1 MKTLLRLLASVVVCL
16 LLTQGV
22 YAGDSMRGVAV
33 KGTGPEVDLEIEGTY
48 WALIIGI
55 NKYANLPKEHQL
67 AAARP
72 DAEGVAEI
80 LQRKYS
86 FDKERIV
93 TLYDGQASRR
103 EIIKQLRTMAKMLKE
118 NDNLLIYY
126 AGHGQYDKDT
136 QLGGWIPADAEF
148 DDPSSWISNEDVR
161 SYLKAIKARHVF
173 TIADS
178 CFSESLMGKTRSL
191 GPSDHFDIK
200 ELYKERSRWIMTS
213 GGLYPVP
220 DAGKAN
226 HSIFAYHL
234 LKILENNQ
242 QKYLTPDEMIPRLRT
257 LVSNETQQT
266 PKCSPISGIG
276 DEGGQ
281 FVFVLAHAQVPTLA
295 DRANQDSGARLEE
308 ERKRIEQEKATMAEE
323 IKKMKEKALQEV
335 EQELRAKAKQQEQEL
350 QAKTKQ
356 QDQERLA
363 KEKAQ
368 QDRIARDRRRLEQEK
383 RDMEKQRKEDEEGA
397 FVPPTF

>member
-1 MKTLLRLLASVVVCL
+1 MKTLLRLLASVVICL

-33 KGTGPEVDLEIEGTY
+33 KGTEVDLAIEGNY

-72 DAEGVAEI
+72 DAEGVGEI
-80 LQRKYS
+80 LQRKYG
-86 FDKERIV
+86 FEKERIF
-93 TLYDGQASRR
+93 TLYDGQATRK
-103 EIIKQLRTMAKMLKE
+103 EIHKQLRMLAKLLQE

-126 AGHGQYDKDT
+126 AGHGQYDKET

-148 DDPSSWISNEDVR
+148 DDPSSWISNEEVR
-161 SYLKAIKARHVF
+161 AYLKAIKARHVF

-178 CFSESLMGKTRSL
+178 CFSEALMGKTRSL

-200 ELYKERSRWIMTS
+200 ELYKERSRWILTS

-220 DAGKAN
+220 DAGKDN

-234 LKILENNQ
+234 LKMLENNH
-242 QKYLTPDEMIPRLRT
+242 QKYLTPDEMIPKLRT
-257 LVSNETQQT
+257 LVSNETQQA

-281 FVFVLAHAQVPTLA
+281 FVFVLAHAQVPSLA
-295 DRANQDSGARLEE
+295 DRANQDSGVRFDE
-308 ERKRIEQEKATMAEE
+308 ERKQLDQEKAKMAEE
-323 IKKMKEKALQEV
+323 IRKMKEKALLEV
-335 EQELRAKAKQQEQEL
+335 EQELRAKAKQQDQEL
-350 QAKTKQ
+350 QAKAKQ
-356 QDQERLA
+356 QDQERMA

-368 QDRIARDRRRLEQEK
+368 QDRIQRDRRRLEQEK
-383 RDMEKQRKEDEEGA
+383 REMEKQRKEDEEGA

>member
-1 MKTLLRLLASVVVCL
+1 MKSLIRLIVMLAVLPVLS
-16 LLTQGV
+16 QSV
-22 YAGDSMRGVAV
+22 YAGDSLRGIAI
-33 KGTGPEVDLEIEGTY
+33 KGTGPEVDLAIEGNY

-72 DAEGVAEI
+72 DAEGVGEI
-80 LQRKYS
+80 LLRKYG
-86 FDKERIV
+86 FEKERV
-93 TLYDGQASRR
+93 FTLYDAQASRK
-103 EIIKQLRTMAKMLKE
+103 EIIKQLRMLARLLKD

-126 AGHGQYDKDT
+126 AGHGQYDKET

-148 DDPSSWISNEDVR
+148 DDPASWISNEDVR
-161 SYLKAIKARHVF
+161 AYLKAIKARHVF

-200 ELYKERSRWIMTS
+200 ELYKERSRWILTS

-220 DAGKAN
+220 DAGKEN

-242 QKYLTPDEMIPRLRT
+242 KKYLTPDEIIPKLRT

-266 PKCSPISGIG
+266 PKSCPISGIG

-281 FVFVLAHAQVPTLA
+281 FVFVLAHAQVPSLVERVT
-295 DRANQDSGARLEE
+295 QDSNVRFEE
-308 ERKRIEQEKATMAEE
+308 ERQRIEQEKAKMAEE

-335 EQELRAKAKQQEQEL
+335 EQELRAKAKQQEQE
-350 QAKTKQ
+350 
-356 QDQERLA
+356 RLVKD
-363 KEKAQ
+363 KEQ
-368 QDRIARDRRRLEQEK
+368 RDRIARDRRRLEQEK
-383 RDMEKQRKEDEEGA
+383 REMEKRNKEDEEGA
-397 FVPPTF
+397 LVPPTF